1 MWGPGNTS
9 GGDAAGSHL
18 FPFRTE
24 KLSPHAPMVL
34 PGRVGEQAAAAFGGR
49 RRTGVWLLPAA
60 AAPSFFAR
68 PLPSSFLPSHFP
80 SFLLPPSFPAPPRP
94 CSGRGRRPVLLPAR
108 ERSSRLPVACEP
120 SRPSLRPRKPE
131 ANARVTSTCFLEGKS
146 TADPLGTLCKACQ
159 CAFCME
165 KARIV
170 VSHSCREMWFY
181 NISRI
186 IIFRTRLAKP
196 RKPFKRKY
204 PVGMRQS
211 VEAICVL
218 DFKTSQTFL
227 VKPGTGRLNSCLC
240 NSLFHK

>member
-1 MWGPGNTS
+1 MQRCTEPTRTNSPITFGSSFRSSLSRHTGSRLGVPEVKS
-9 GGDAAGSHL
+9 GGDAAGPHL

-68 PLPSSFLPSHFP
+68 PPSPFPFSFLP
-80 SFLLPPSFPAPPRP
+80 APRP

-108 ERSSRLPVACEP
+108 ERSSSLPAA
-120 SRPSLRPRKPE
+120 SGSSFPSLRPRKPE
-131 ANARVTSTCFLEGKS
+131 ANARVASTCFLEGKS

-159 CAFCME
+159 CAFYME

-170 VSHSCREMWFY
+170 VSHSCREMWFTT
-181 NISRI
+181 
-186 IIFRTRLAKP
+186 FR
-196 RKPFKRKY
+196 
-204 PVGMRQS
+204 G
-211 VEAICVL
+211 
-218 DFKTSQTFL
+218 
-227 VKPGTGRLNSCLC
+227 
-240 NSLFHK
+240 